1 MSPLTVSFDQS
12 ACRWTLGQW
21 ARDQGDAE
29 VIKST
34 GDGGKRAR
42 VGVVARCSRSR
53 HNHQRRHLAEPSRA
67 EPLFSSALHVPRYIR
82 ARARPPE
89 CAAIDQ
95 FLGAGEWH
103 GTTCPG
109 AKSHVGCYF
118 WPHHTSQESRRPI
131 YHANRNSCAAPTAS
145 SSSSACDSAHT
156 PQPLIAFPHR

>member
-67 EPLFSSALHVPRYIR
+67 EPSLCSRPHSTYRDIYALEPARRSAPLLISFSDLASGTAQPALVLNPTLDAISGRITQARNRDGRYIT
-82 ARARPPE
+82 
-89 CAAIDQ
+89 
-95 FLGAGEWH
+95 LT
-103 GTTCPG
+103 GT
-109 AKSHVGCYF
+109 
-118 WPHHTSQESRRPI
+118 
-131 YHANRNSCAAPTAS
+131 AAP
-145 SSSSACDSAHT
+145 
-156 PQPLIAFPHR
+156 PQRRRRRRRRAIVRTHRSH